1 MILTEFVDIKIAPKN
16 YTYWKS
22 KGYDVKPTGGKGG
35 KNTGQKIR
43 VKVSDLQPKSN
54 VDVECRCDTCGN
66 EYMQRFSRNK
76 DICNDC
82 RRRDYMTGN
91 DLGKAHK
98 GRTHPSMMGALHP
111 RWNAN
116 KNLFRRY
123 SYRVRRLSEANY
135 ALHKDTINP
144 QDHPRT
150 LCGVEGGYQLDHKIS
165 IKEGFKK
172 GLSPEELAHPD
183 NLQMLPW
190 SENRE
195 KW

>member
-1 MILTEFVDIKIAPKN
+1 MKFEYVRSR
-16 YTYWKS
+16 YWRCVCDRC
-22 KGYDVKPTGGKGG
+22 GAEYEQRTGR
-35 KNTGQKIR
+35 NM
-43 VKVSDLQPKSN
+43 
-54 VDVECRCDTCGN
+54 DTC
-66 EYMQRFSRNK
+66 EA
-76 DICNDC
+76 C
-82 RRRDYMTGN
+82 RRSLNSQGN
-91 DLGKAHK
+91 THGRKHK
-98 GRTHPSMMGALHP
+98 GRKNSNWLGANNPIHSMGWKGENHPN
-111 RWNAN
+111 WNPN
-116 KNLFRRY
+116 KSEFQAY
-123 SYRVRRLSEANY
+123 AYQVRLLSEQTY
-135 ALHKDTINP
+135 REHKTTINP